1 MGQTLKYERLNLG
14 TTGVSRISEG
24 STLRTPFADELNGT
38 ERSEGL
44 I

>member
-1 MGQTLKYERLNLG
+1 MARPKGFP
-14 TTGVSRISEG
+14 VRISEG